1 LPFPSSQRSWMPGFP
16 VWLLGLVVLLLAS
29 CSTPQ
34 PAPPATAEA
43 PAVEKEFPAVILN
56 GDYPNPSIVWDGN
69 DYYLT
74 YASRNALPGLPIWHS
89 RNLREWKMITRA
101 LQRYVGDVTAP
112 EFVKHGELFYIY
124 FTAGEKNWVV
134 TSKAPVGPWSD
145 PVDLKVQGSGP
156 GHAVGEDGKRYLHF
170 DGGMAVELAADGLS
184 VIGQP
189 EQVFQGWRF
198 PEEWST
204 ECFCLRSP
212 KIVSRNG
219 QYYLTASQGGSG
231 GTPSGHMVI
240 SARSKSPLGPWEQ
253 SPYNPVIRTVR
264 DEEPWWS
271 KGIATIFDA
280 GEGRWFAV
288 YNAYRRNER
297 KMGQQVI
304 VEPIT
309 WTEEGWFHL
318 TEPDKDQFR
327 ARTVRNHAIADDT
340 FTSSELSLQW
350 QLDASQ
356 FAPEYVLKD
365 GQLLLPSQAKKLTV
379 LYAQASDE
387 SFDMSVKLHPAGG
400 VEAGL
405 VLYFRPDSFVGIGPD
420 AGHATQYVGGVADS
434 KSRISCP
441 ACQFWRLSLR
451 GNTLA
456 MYYSEDGQVWKKHPR
471 VIDISALHGDPMGGF
486 HSMKPAIFVRGKG
499 TLAIDE
505 FTYTAIR

>member
-1 LPFPSSQRSWMPGFP
+1 
-16 VWLLGLVVLLLAS
+16 
-29 CSTPQ
+29 
-34 PAPPATAEA
+34 
-43 PAVEKEFPAVILN
+43 
-56 GDYPNPSIVWDGN
+56 
-69 DYYLT
+69 
-74 YASRNALPGLPIWHS
+74 
-89 RNLREWKMITRA
+89 
-101 LQRYVGDVTAP
+101 
-112 EFVKHGELFYIY
+112 
-124 FTAGEKNWVV
+124 
-134 TSKAPVGPWSD
+134 
-145 PVDLKVQGSGP
+145 
-156 GHAVGEDGKRYLHF
+156 VGEDGKRYLHF

-327 ARTVRNHAIADDT
+327 ARTIRNHAIADDT

-379 LYAQASDE
+379 LYAQASDWCCT
-387 SFDMSVKLHPAGG
+387 SG
-400 VEAGL
+400 
-405 VLYFRPDSFVGIGPD
+405 
-420 AGHATQYVGGVADS
+420 
-434 KSRISCP
+434 RIP
-441 ACQFWRLSLR
+441 LW
-451 GNTLA
+451 
-456 MYYSEDGQVWKKHPR
+456 V
-471 VIDISALHGDPMGGF
+471 SALMPDMPPSMWEASRTPRAGSVAPHVSSGG
-486 HSMKPAIFVRGKG
+486 SLCAVTRWRC
-499 TLAIDE
+499 T
-505 FTYTAIR
+505 TAKMARCGRSIRA